1 MLLSKSDTAIV
12 GSVSLYPA
20 TTPSKLPF
28 HFFLKP
34 ISHALK
40 FKAWHRLKKLHC
52 SAGTTLCFDQT
63 FIFQQPN
70 FF

>member
-1 MLLSKSDTAIV
+1 MKSDTVIV
-12 GSVSLYPA
+12 GSVSYILQLYQA
-20 TTPSKLPF
+20 NF
-28 HFFLKP
+28 HSIKKKKNP

-40 FKAWHRLKKLHC
+40 SKVWHRLKKLHC